1 MTLHL
6 SIMLWLPLAFG
17 AAALFAPPRFAGR
30 VALVGSG
37 LALAYAILYVVDYD
51 SAAPGLQYLTDE
63 TWIGELGISYKLG
76 IDGLNLLLIA
86 LTAILWFACT
96 LWATMSEWDRGRLF
110 YFHMALAE
118 TAVLG
123 ALLAQDLALFVVFF
137 DLMLVPF
144 FFLTGMWGGA
154 RRVQATMKLVIYTL
168 VGSLLMLTA
177 AVATGVLAATG
188 DTPLSFAFSDL
199 AQRPLEES
207 SQQWI
212 FLFFAAAFLVKMP
225 AFPLHGWMPDG
236 YRAMPLPALAVFS
249 GVLSKVAAYGF
260 LRVCLPLFPAA
271 TEQFQ
276 TLLLLIALASILYG
290 SAMAFTTTEARLI
303 LGYSSV
309 AQLGF
314 ITLGIFALN
323 DQGAQGALLQAFNHG
338 LVVAPAFFIVA
349 LLAARCG
356 GSQDIRDMG
365 GVGMRAPVF
374 ASLFLIVAFA
384 TLAMPGSA
392 NFVAEF
398 YILLG
403 VFTEKIVIAIVAST
417 GVVMA
422 AFYTL
427 RLFITAMHNR
437 TGARVESRELSLRE
451 AIVLVPLVLL
461 IIAIALYPQFG
472 LKRSERTV
480 SAVTAPLAA
489 QEAAGAGPRMPS
501 TQNELV
507 VRREPEQAP

>member
-6 SIMLWLPLAFG
+6 SIMLWLPLALG
-17 AAALFAPPRFAGR
+17 VLGLLAPPRLAGR
-30 VALVGSG
+30 IALVGSA
-37 LALAYAILYVVDYD
+37 LALAYAVTYLVDFERT
-51 SAAPGLQYLTDE
+51 AGLQYLTDE

-76 IDGLNLLLIA
+76 LDGLNVLLVA
-86 LTAILWFACT
+86 LTAILWFAST
-96 LWATMSEWDRGRLF
+96 IWANLREWERPRLF
-110 YFHMALAE
+110 YLHLALAE

-177 AVATGVLAATG
+177 AIATGVLAATG
-188 DTPLSFAFSDL
+188 DAELSFAFSDL
-199 AQRPLEES
+199 AQRPLAES

-236 YRAMPLPALAVFS
+236 YRAMPLPVLAVFS

-260 LRVCLPLFPAA
+260 LRVCLPLFPDAS
-271 TEQFQ
+271 EQYQ
-276 TLLLLIALASILYG
+276 DLLLLIALASILYG
-290 SAMAFTTTEARLI
+290 SAMAFTTTETRLI

-314 ITLGIFALN
+314 ITLGVFALN
-323 DQGAQGALLQAFNHG
+323 PQGAQGALLQAFNHG
-338 LVVAPAFFIVA
+338 LVVAPAFFVVA
-349 LLAARCG
+349 LLAARTQ
-356 GSQDIRDMG
+356 GSEDIRDMG
-365 GVGMRAPVF
+365 GLGMRAP
-374 ASLFLIVAFA
+374 ALTSLFLIVAFA

-392 NFVAEF
+392 NFVGEF

-417 GVVMA
+417 GVVLA

-427 RLFITAMHNR
+427 RLFITTMHNR
-437 TGARVESRELSLRE
+437 TGARVDSRELTVRE
-451 AIVLVPLVLL
+451 GVVLVPLVLL
-461 IIAIALYPQFG
+461 ILAIALYPQFG
-472 LKRSERTV
+472 LERSEMTV
-480 SAVTAPLAA
+480 NAVTSSVNAEE
-489 QEAAGAGPRMPS
+489 EAAVS
-501 TQNELV
+501 LQ
-507 VRREPEQAP
+507 EQVP

>member
-6 SIMLWLPLAFG
+6 SIMLWLPLALG
-17 AAALFAPPRFAGR
+17 VVGLVAPPRLAGR
-30 VALVGSG
+30 IALVGTG
-37 LALAYAILYVVDYD
+37 LALAYAITYLVDFQ
-51 SAAPGLQYLTDE
+51 SSGPGLQYLTDE

-76 IDGLNLLLIA
+76 LDGLNLLLVA

-96 LWATMSEWDRGRLF
+96 LWATMKEWDRPRLF
-110 YFHMALAE
+110 YFHMALAQ

-177 AVATGVLAATG
+177 AIATGVLAAQG
-188 DTPLSFAFSDL
+188 GLPLSFAFSDL
-199 AQRPLEES
+199 AQRPLAES

-225 AFPLHGWMPDG
+225 MFPFHGWMPDG
-236 YRAMPLPALAVFS
+236 YRAMPLPVLAVFS

-260 LRVCLPLFPAA
+260 IRVCLPLFPDAS
-271 TEQFQ
+271 EDFQ

-303 LGYSSV
+303 LGYSSI

-323 DQGAQGALLQAFNHG
+323 AQGAQGALLQAFNHG
-338 LVVAPAFFIVA
+338 LVVAPAFFILA
-349 LLAARCG
+349 LLAARTQ
-356 GSQDIRDMG
+356 GSEDIRDMG
-365 GVGMRAPVF
+365 GLGMRAPVL
-374 ASLFLIVAFA
+374 ATTFLIVAFA

-392 NFVAEF
+392 NFVGEF

-417 GVVMA
+417 GVLMA
-422 AFYTL
+422 AFYSL
-427 RLFITAMHNR
+427 RLFITTMHNR
-437 TGARVESRELSLRE
+437 TGARVQSRELTFRE
-451 AIVLVPLVLL
+451 GLVLGPLVAL

-472 LKRSERTV
+472 LKRSEQSVT
-480 SAVTAPLAA
+480 AVTAPAA
-489 QEAAGAGPRMPS
+489 AEQQATEAIEAAP
-501 TQNELV
+501 
-507 VRREPEQAP
+507 

>member
-6 SIMLWLPLAFG
+6 SIMLWLPLALG
-17 AAALFAPPRFAGR
+17 VIGLVAPPRFAGR
-30 VALVGSG
+30 LALAGSG
-37 LALAYAILYVVDYD
+37 LALAYAITYVVDFQ
-51 SAAPGLQYLTDE
+51 SGASGLQYLTDE

-76 IDGLNLLLIA
+76 IDGLNLLLVA
-86 LTAILWFACT
+86 LTAIVWFACT
-96 LWATMSEWDRGRLF
+96 LWANLGTGSRPPERPRLF
-110 YFHMALAE
+110 YFHMALAQ

-177 AVATGVLAATG
+177 AIATGVLAAEG
-188 DTPLSFAFSDL
+188 ELPLSFAFSDL
-199 AQRPLEES
+199 AQRPLGES

-236 YRAMPLPALAVFS
+236 YRTMPLPALAVFS

-260 LRVCLPLFPAA
+260 LRVCLPLFPDAS
-271 TEQFQ
+271 EQFQ

-323 DQGAQGALLQAFNHG
+323 EQGAQGALLQAFNHG
-338 LVVAPAFFIVA
+338 LVVAPAFFVVA
-349 LLAARCG
+349 LLAARAA

-365 GVGMRAPVF
+365 GIGMRAPVL

-392 NFVAEF
+392 NFVGEF

-403 VFTEKIVIAIVAST
+403 VFTEKIVIALVASA

-437 TGARVESRELSLRE
+437 TGAHVESRELSFRE
-451 AIVLVPLVLL
+451 GLVLVPLVLL
-461 IIAIALYPQFG
+461 ILAFALYPQFG
-472 LKRSERTV
+472 LKRSEQTV
-480 SAVTAPLAA
+480 NALTAPVGGVA
-489 QEAAGAGPRMPS
+489 EVGSGATRYAP
-501 TQNELV
+501 L
-507 VRREPEQAP
+507 EQTP